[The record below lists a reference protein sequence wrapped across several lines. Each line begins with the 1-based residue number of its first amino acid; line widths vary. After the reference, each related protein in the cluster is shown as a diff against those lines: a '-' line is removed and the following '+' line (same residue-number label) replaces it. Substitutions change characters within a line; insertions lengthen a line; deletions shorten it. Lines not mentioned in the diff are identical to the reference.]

1 MNQKFFDIKKERQ
14 DAIINASLR
23 TFSED
28 GYKRASTDVIIRRAG
43 ISKGLLFHYFISK
56 KGLYSFIY
64 DYSVRFMSLE
74 LTQTVKKDE
83 KDFFELIHQIEQ
95 AKTRVM
101 KNYPYMEKFLYS
113 IKFEK
118 HPDALAALREDDKEN
133 VMEQIYNGLYR
144 QTDLTKF
151 QDRID
156 IKKVIRVLNW
166 CSDGFMRDA
175 FESNPDMDDM
185 NVEYA
190 KYIKMLRDHL
200 YRPEFVKT
208 KEEGI

>member
-28 GYKRASTDVIIRRAG
+28 GYKRASTDVIVRRAG

-74 LTQTVKKDE
+74 LTQSVKKEE
-83 KDFFELIHQIEQ
+83 KDFFELIRQIEY

-101 KNYPYMEKFLYS
+101 KNYPYMEKFLNGV
-113 IKFEK
+113 KFEK
-118 HPDALAALREDDKEN
+118 HPDALAALREGEKEN
-133 VMEQIYNGLYR
+133 AMEQIYNGLYR

-156 IKKVIRVLNW
+156 IKKVIHILNW
-166 CSDGFMRDA
+166 CSEGFMREA
-175 FESNPDMDDM
+175 FESDPDMDDM

-200 YRPEFVKT
+200 YRPEFIK
-208 KEEGI
+208 KKDEE